1 VGGGFAEI
9 DYKKV
14 IELLNKGAV
23 IIDVR
28 EPKSYGKEH
37 IKGAINIP
45 ASEIEKRI
53 AEIPNDKPV
62 IVYCTNY
69 SCTASLVAAR
79 KLSEHGRGNVYR
91 FVGGLL
97 EWKTAGLPTESSA

>member
-1 VGGGFAEI
+1 MPVGFEEV

-14 IELLNKGAV
+14 LELLKQGAV

-28 EPKSYGKEH
+28 EPKSYAKEH
-37 IKGAINIP
+37 ISGAINIP
-45 ASEIEKRI
+45 ASEIEKRVTELP
-53 AEIPNDKPV
+53 ANKPL
-62 IVYCTNY
+62 IVYCSSYT
-69 SCTASLVAAR
+69 CTASLAAAKKLTELGR
-79 KLSEHGRGNVYR
+79 KDVYR

>member
-1 VGGGFAEI
+1 MVGGFVEI

-14 IELLNKGAV
+14 LELLSKGAV

-28 EPKSYGKEH
+28 EPSKYNKEH
-37 IKGAINIP
+37 IRGAINIP

-53 AEIPNDKPV
+53 NEIPSEKPV
-62 IVYCTNY
+62 IVYCGSY

-79 KLSEHGRGNVYR
+79 KLSELGRSNIYR

-97 EWKTAGLPTESSA
+97 EWRTAGLPTESSA